1 MKSVSAPGKT
11 NPESVSPHE
20 PQTRLAIGICLL
32 LAVAVFMVFGQ
43 TLHHEFVNLDD
54 EDYVYENTEVI
65 RGLTL
70 PGITWALTHS
80 YASNWHPLTWI
91 SHMLDC
97 QLYGLNPGGHHLT
110 SVVLHATAA
119 ILLFLVLWRMTSA
132 LWPSAFVAAVFAIH
146 PLRVESVAW
155 VSERKDVLSGLFFM
169 LTLAAY
175 VRYARHVFSLG
186 RYLTVVLCFTLGL
199 LSKPM
204 LVTLPFVLLLLDYW
218 PLRRI
223 PPTACPSLLD
233 ELRPLVVEKIPL
245 FALSAASCAV
255 TIPAQRGAVTT
266 ISQVPV
272 ALRVGNAVVSYVVY
286 LGQMVWPVRLAP
298 FYPLFANDLPMWKVG
313 LALLLLVGISAG
325 VILQR
330 RKRPYLLVGWLWY
343 VGMLA
348 PVIGLLQVGNQAR
361 ADRYTYL
368 PQIGVYLLV
377 AWGARDIFSSR
388 RHGRLVLG
396 ALSLAV
402 IATLMVCATIQTS
415 YWRNSEALWVHAL
428 SCTSRNYAAYNNLGI
443 VLSGQGRP
451 AQAIDDYQKAL
462 EIMSD
467 FVEARFNLANA
478 LAAQGRSAEAIEQ
491 YQRAFEL
498 APDNAEAHSRLGTVF
513 LGQGRR
519 AEAIDQY
526 QKALETK
533 PDFVE
538 VRYNLANALAAQ
550 GRFGEA
556 IEQYEQALRI
566 NPRYEQALNNLANA
580 LAAQSR
586 FAEAIEQY
594 RKAIALKPDN
604 AEAHNNLGTA
614 LSRQGRSA
622 EATEQY
628 QKALEIRP
636 DFAEAHYNLANA
648 LAAQGRLAEAIQQ
661 YEETLRIR
669 PDFVRAQ
676 NALARARAVP

>member
-1 MKSVSAPGKT
+1 MT
-11 NPESVSPHE
+11 
-20 PQTRLAIGICLL
+20 IGICLL

-70 PGITWALTHS
+70 PGIAWALTHS

-97 QLYGLNPGGHHLT
+97 ELYGLNPGGHHLT

-119 ILLFLVLWRMTSA
+119 ILLFLALRQMTRA

-169 LTLAAY
+169 LTLMAY
-175 VRYARHVFSLG
+175 VRYARNVFSLG
-186 RYLTVVLCFTLGL
+186 RYLTVVLCFALGL

-223 PPTACPSLLD
+223 PATAPPSALGA
-233 ELRPLVVEKIPL
+233 LRPLVVEKIPL
-245 FALSAASCAV
+245 FTLSVASCAV
-255 TIPAQRGAVTT
+255 TILAQREAVAT
-266 ISQVPV
+266 ISKVPV
-272 ALRVGNAVVSYVVY
+272 ALRIGNAVVSYIIY
-286 LGQMVWPVRLAP
+286 LGQTVFPVRLAP
-298 FYPLFANDLPMWKVG
+298 FYPLFASDLPVWKVG
-313 LALLLLVGISAG
+313 LALVLLVGISAG

-368 PQIGVYLLV
+368 PQIGVYLFV
-377 AWGARDIFSSR
+377 AWGARDMFSSR
-388 RHGRLVLG
+388 RFGRLVLG
-396 ALSLAV
+396 SLSLAV
-402 IATLMVCATIQTS
+402 IASLMVCATIQTS
-415 YWRNSEALWVHAL
+415 YWRNSEVLWIHAL
-428 SCTSRNYAAYNNLGI
+428 SCTSRNYAAYNNLGG
-443 VLSGQGRP
+443 VLFGQGRA

-462 EIMSD
+462 EIRPD
-467 FVEARFNLANA
+467 FVEARYNLANA
-478 LAAQGRSAEAIEQ
+478 LAAQGRSVDAIEQ
-491 YQRAFEL
+491 YQKAFEL
-498 APDNAEAHSRLGTVF
+498 APDNAEAHSSLGTV
-513 LGQGRR
+513 LMGQGRH

-526 QKALETK
+526 LKALEIR

-538 VRYNLANALAAQ
+538 ARYNVANALAAQ
-550 GRFGEA
+550 GRFAEA
-556 IEQYEQALRI
+556 IEQYKQALRI
-566 NPRYEQALNNLANA
+566 NPRYEQAINNLANA
-580 LAAQSR
+580 LTAQGR
-586 FAEAIEQY
+586 FAEAIEEYQ
-594 RKAIALKPDN
+594 KAIELRPDS

-614 LSRQGRSA
+614 LSRQGRSV

-628 QKALEIRP
+628 QQALEIRP

-648 LAAQGRLAEAIQQ
+648 LAAQGRFAEAIEQ

-669 PDFVRAQ
+669 PDFTKARDK
-676 NALARARAVP
+676 LARLQSTP